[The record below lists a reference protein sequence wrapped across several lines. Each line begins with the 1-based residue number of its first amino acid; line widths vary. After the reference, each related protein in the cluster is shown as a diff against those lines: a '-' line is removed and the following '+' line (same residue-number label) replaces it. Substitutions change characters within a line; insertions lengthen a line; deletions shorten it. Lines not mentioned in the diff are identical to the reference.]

1 MVCEEPIRA
10 SIWHALSHYAYNDA
24 IFLAERLFAEVGSDD
39 TLYLLATCFYQAGY
53 CKRAY
58 SLLQSKGCPT
68 PLCRFLFAKCC
79 MDLDKLAEGEMALT
93 GGCLTNSKPLETI
106 ASEFGSAAGYG
117 LALLGQ
123 ICRKSEQFSRA
134 AECFKSSLKYNPY
147 LWSSFENLCQLGEKP
162 DPADYFKSSSCPK
175 ITSSISHREH
185 MTVGSATITM
195 DTTSPSDNQRRNI
208 DSVSSENLDPSQNA
222 TPQNNS
228 MLIAP
233 SVPSSRPG
241 SIELSGGCF
250 SVQSSAVSVVGE
262 KRMRQR
268 VGRNLLGATQSS
280 SPLTPS
286 FGMLSSDTPTN
297 DQNTVPFITPS
308 PAGVEGHA
316 PKAPLKKGG
325 NRRSDLSCKP
335 VTTITSS
342 VHSMHSPSMFTS
354 SPHGSGHSNFSSN
367 APSVRRSSRLFT
379 LSSSNTTVSSFDSS
393 NKDRRTKSARVSSPS
408 TCRSAVSNVV
418 KKTRRQTRSSTPQP
432 LAPCVENVI
441 QEGSSTQQNTE
452 GRGQGKLSPIQNSMD
467 GLMSLLKHIGQAY
480 VHLSSYECKQALT
493 AFSSLAPHH
502 YNTGWVLT
510 QVGRAHFE
518 LAEYQLA
525 EKVFAKVRQLEPY
538 RIEGM
543 EIYSTTLWH
552 LQNEVALSAL
562 AQDLVETDRTSPQA
576 WCATGNC
583 FSLQKEH
590 DTAIKFF
597 QRAVQVNPAFTY
609 AYTLLGHEYVLTEEL
624 DRAMSCFRQA
634 IRTDSR
640 HYNAW
645 YGIGMIYYKQE
656 KFNLAEIHFRKALS
670 INPSSSVLYCHVGVV
685 QHAMKKSEAAL
696 ITINKAMTID
706 PKNPLCKFHRA
717 SILFSMDKHQE
728 ALEEL
733 EELKKIVP
741 REALVYFLI
750 SKVYRKLGQNH
761 LAQMNFSW
769 AIDLDPKG
777 ANNQIKEAINKRYLP
792 DDDDNTMGLDTADT
806 MDQSV
811 GVDDLSDEEGN

>member
-1 MVCEEPIRA
+1 
-10 SIWHALSHYAYNDA
+10 
-24 IFLAERLFAEVGSDD
+24 
-39 TLYLLATCFYQAGY
+39 
-53 CKRAY
+53 
-58 SLLQSKGCPT
+58 
-68 PLCRFLFAKCC
+68 
-79 MDLDKLAEGEMALT
+79 MALT
-93 GGCLTNSKPLETI
+93 GGCLTSNKPLETI

-123 ICRKSEQFSRA
+123 ICRKSEQTGRA

-147 LWSSFENLCQLGEKP
+147 LWTSFENLCQLGEKP

-175 ITSSISHREH
+175 ITSSITQRENI
-185 MTVGSATITM
+185 TIGSTTIAM
-195 DTTSPSDNQRRNI
+195 DTSISSENQQCNI
-208 DSVSSENLDPSQNA
+208 DSVASENLDPSQNV
-222 TPQNNS
+222 TPQYVG
-228 MLIAP
+228 MVIAP
-233 SVPSSRPG
+233 NVGSLRSSAIEVSGGSYGSQPSS
-241 SIELSGGCF
+241 
-250 SVQSSAVSVVGE
+250 VSTVGE

-268 VGRNLLGATQSS
+268 VGRNLLGSTRSA
-280 SPLTPS
+280 SPLMAS
-286 FGMLSSDTPTN
+286 FGMLATDSPTT
-297 DQNTVPFITPS
+297 DQNAFITPS
-308 PAGVEGHA
+308 PISSDSLA
-316 PKAPLKKGG
+316 PKAPMKKVGP
-325 NRRSDLSCKP
+325 RRSDALYKP
-335 VTTITSS
+335 VSGI
-342 VHSMHSPSMFTS
+342 SPSAHNIHSQTS
-354 SPHGSGHSNFSSN
+354 QGS
-367 APSVRRSSRLFT
+367 PSVRRSSRLFT
-379 LSSSNTTVSSFDSS
+379 LTSNNTSVSSLDSS
-393 NKDRRTKSARVSSPS
+393 NKDRRAKSARVTTSSPKP
-408 TCRSAVSNVV
+408 AVSNAI
-418 KKTRRQTRSSTPQP
+418 KKTRRQVRSSTPLP
-432 LAPCVENVI
+432 LAPCVDNVI
-441 QEGSSTQQNTE
+441 QEGSSAQQNTE
-452 GRGQGKLSPIQNSMD
+452 GKGQGKLSPVQSSMD
-467 GLMSLLKHIGQAY
+467 GLMSLLKQIGQAY
-480 VHLSSYECKQALT
+480 VYLSSYECKQALN
-493 AFSSLAPHH
+493 AFSLLAPHH

-510 QVGRAHFE
+510 QVGRTHFE
-518 LAEYQLA
+518 LADYRQA

-552 LQNEVALSAL
+552 LQKEVTLSAL

-597 QRAVQVNPAFTY
+597 QRAVQVGQSFTY

-634 IRTDSR
+634 VRTDSR

-656 KFNLAEIHFRKALS
+656 KFNLAEILFRKALS
-670 INPSSSVLYCHVGVV
+670 INPSSSVLFCHVGVS

-696 ITINKAMTID
+696 VTINKGMNID

-741 REALVYFLI
+741 GEALVYFLL

-792 DDDDNTMGLDTADT
+792 DDEDCTTLGASSADNT
-806 MDQSV
+806 MDQSL
-811 GVDDLSDEEGN
+811 GVSDEEQMGIESD

>member
-10 SIWHALSHYAYNDA
+10 SIWHALSHYAYDDA

-39 TLYLLATCFYQAGY
+39 TLYLLATCFFQAGH

-58 SLLQSKGCPT
+58 MLLQSKGCPT

-79 MDLDKLAEGEMALT
+79 MHLDKLAEAEMALT
-93 GGCLTNSKPLETI
+93 GGCLTSNKPLETI

-123 ICRKSEQFSRA
+123 ICRKSEQMGRA

-175 ITSSISHREH
+175 ITSSITQRESI
-185 MTVGSATITM
+185 TIGSTTIAM
-195 DTTSPSDNQRRNI
+195 DTSIPSENLQCNI
-208 DSVSSENLDPSQNA
+208 DSVASENLDPSQNV
-222 TPQNNS
+222 TPQYVSTVIVPNVGS
-228 MLIAP
+228 LRSS
-233 SVPSSRPG
+233 SVEVSGGTYGSQPSSV
-241 SIELSGGCF
+241 SI
-250 SVQSSAVSVVGE
+250 VGE
-262 KRMRQR
+262 KRIRQR
-268 VGRNLLGATQSS
+268 VGRNLLGSMRSA
-280 SPLTPS
+280 SPLMAS
-286 FGMLSSDTPTN
+286 FGMLATDSPSN
-297 DQNTVPFITPS
+297 DQNTFITPS
-308 PAGVEGHA
+308 PISGDSLA
-316 PKAPLKKGG
+316 PKAPVKKVGS
-325 NRRSDLSCKP
+325 RRGDSVYKP
-335 VTTITSS
+335 VTTNSS
-342 VHSMHSPSMFTS
+342 SAHNIHTQS
-354 SPHGSGHSNFSSN
+354 SQGSL
-367 APSVRRSSRLFT
+367 SVRRSSRLFT
-379 LSSSNTTVSSFDSS
+379 LSSNNTSISSMDTN
-393 NKDRRTKSARVSSPS
+393 NKDRRTKSARVTTSSPKP
-408 TCRSAVSNVV
+408 AVSNVI
-418 KKTRRQTRSSTPQP
+418 KKTRRQVRSSTPVP

-441 QEGSSTQQNTE
+441 QEGSSAPQNTE
-452 GRGQGKLSPIQNSMD
+452 CQGKGQEKLSPVQSSMD
-467 GLMSLLKHIGQAY
+467 GLMSLLKQIGQAY
-480 VHLSSYECKQALT
+480 VYLSSYECKQALN
-493 AFSSLAPHH
+493 AFLSLAPHH

-518 LAEYQLA
+518 LADYRQA

-552 LQNEVALSAL
+552 LQNEVTLSAL
-562 AQDLVETDRTSPQA
+562 AQDLVENDRSSPQA

-597 QRAVQVNPAFTY
+597 QRAVQVNQAFSY

-634 IRTDSR
+634 VRTDSR

-656 KFNLAEIHFRKALS
+656 KFNLAEILFRKALS
-670 INPSSSVLYCHVGVV
+670 INPSSSVLFCHVGVS

-696 ITINKAMTID
+696 VTISKGMNID

-717 SILFSMDKHQE
+717 SILFSMEKHQE

-733 EELKKIVP
+733 DELKKIVP
-741 REALVYFLI
+741 GEALVYFLL
-750 SKVYRKLGQNH
+750 SKVYKKLGQNH

-792 DDDDNTMGLDTADT
+792 DEEDNTTMGVSSADNTMEQSLD
-806 MDQSV
+806 V
-811 GVDDLSDEEGN
+811 SDEEQMGIESD

>member
-10 SIWHALSHYAYNDA
+10 SIWHALSHYAFDDA

-39 TLYLLATCFYQAGY
+39 TLYLLATCFYQAGH

-79 MDLDKLAEGEMALT
+79 LDLNKLAEAEMALT

-123 ICRKSEQFSRA
+123 ICRKSEQFARA

-175 ITSSISHREH
+175 ITSSIPHREN
-185 MTVGSATITM
+185 MTVGSTTITM
-195 DTTSPSDNQRRNI
+195 DTMSPSDNQRRNI
-208 DSVSSENLDPSQNA
+208 ASVASENLDPSQNV
-222 TPQNNS
+222 TPQNVS
-228 MLIAP
+228 AFIAP
-233 SVPSSRPG
+233 SVGLSRSGSVDMSGGSFTSQPSSI
-241 SIELSGGCF
+241 SI
-250 SVQSSAVSVVGE
+250 VGE
-262 KRMRQR
+262 KRIRQR
-268 VGRNLLGATQSS
+268 VGRNLLGSTQSA

-286 FGMLSSDTPTN
+286 FGFLASDSPSN
-297 DQNTVPFITPS
+297 DQNSYITPS
-308 PAGVEGHA
+308 PAGGDSLA
-316 PKAPLKKGG
+316 PKAPVKKVG
-325 NRRSDLSCKP
+325 NRRSDSSGKP
-335 VTTITSS
+335 VSS
-342 VHSMHSPSMFTS
+342 ISSGIHSQSTVFTS
-354 SPHGSGHSNFSSN
+354 SQGSGHQNYSSN
-367 APSVRRSSRLFT
+367 VPSVRRSSRLFT
-379 LSSSNTTVSSFDSS
+379 LSSNNSSISNIDSS
-393 NKDRRTKSARVSSPS
+393 NKERRAKSARVTGSPR
-408 TCRSAVSNVV
+408 TTVSNVV
-418 KKTRRQTRSSTPQP
+418 KRTRLQARSSTPTP
-432 LAPCVENVI
+432 LAPCIENVI
-441 QEGSSTQQNTE
+441 QEGTSVQQNTE
-452 GRGQGKLSPIQNSMD
+452 RKGQGKLSPIQSSMD
-467 GLMSLLKHIGQAY
+467 GLMSLLKQIGQAY
-480 VHLSSYECKQALT
+480 VHLSAYECKQALN

-518 LAEYQLA
+518 LAEYQQA

-543 EIYSTTLWH
+543 EIYSTALWH
-552 LQNEVALSAL
+552 LQNEVTLSAL

-597 QRAVQVNPAFTY
+597 QRAVQVDQAFTY

-634 IRTDSR
+634 VRTDSQ

-670 INPSSSVLYCHVGVV
+670 INPSSSVLYCHVGVS

-696 ITINKAMTID
+696 ATINKAMKID

-741 REALVYFLI
+741 REALVYFLL
-750 SKVYRKLGQNH
+750 SKVYKKLGQNH

-792 DDDDNTMGLDTADT
+792 DDDDNTTMGLDTTDNT
-806 MDQSV
+806 MDQSL
-811 GVDDLSDEEGN
+811 GVSDEEHMGLESD

>member
-10 SIWHALSHYAYNDA
+10 TIWHALSHYAYDDA

-79 MDLDKLAEGEMALT
+79 MDLNKLAEAEMALT
-93 GGCLTNSKPLETI
+93 GGCLLNSKPLEAI
-106 ASEFGSAAGYG
+106 ASELGSAAGYG

-123 ICRKSEQFSRA
+123 ICRKGDQFTRA

-147 LWSSFENLCQLGEKP
+147 LWSSFQSLCEIGQRP

-175 ITSSISHREH
+175 ITSSITHREN
-185 MTVGSATITM
+185 MTVGSTTVPM
-195 DTTSPSDNQRRNI
+195 DTSTPSDNQRRNI
-208 DSVSSENLDPSQNA
+208 NSVASENLDPSQHV
-222 TPQNNS
+222 TPENMNV
-228 MLIAP
+228 LIAP
-233 SVPSSRPG
+233 TFASNRSG
-241 SIELSGGCF
+241 SIELSGGNF
-250 SVQSSAVSVVGE
+250 AMQPSSLITGE
-262 KRMRQR
+262 KRIRQR
-268 VGRNLLGATQSS
+268 VGRNLLGASQPS

-286 FGMLSSDTPTN
+286 FGMLASDSPSTEQKTY
-297 DQNTVPFITPS
+297 ITPS
-308 PAGVEGHA
+308 PVTADGLA
-316 PKAPLKKGG
+316 PKAPVKKVGT
-325 NRRSDLSCKP
+325 RRSDSACKL
-335 VTTITSS
+335 VTSNTSS
-342 VHSMHSPSMFTS
+342 VHSIHTQS
-354 SPHGSGHSNFSSN
+354 SQGPGHQTYSSN
-367 APSVRRSSRLFT
+367 APGVRRSTRLFA
-379 LSSSNTTVSSFDSS
+379 LSTNSGSGGNFDS
-393 NKDRRTKSARVSSPS
+393 NYKERRAKSAKVTGSPR
-408 TCRSAVSNVV
+408 TVVSNVM
-418 KKTRRQTRSSTPQP
+418 KKTNRQTRSSTPQP
-432 LAPCVENVI
+432 LTPCVENVI
-441 QEGSSTQQNTE
+441 QGESSAQQNSE
-452 GRGQGKLSPIQNSMD
+452 GKGQGKLSPIQSSMD
-467 GLMSLLKHIGQAY
+467 GLMSLLKQIGQGY
-480 VHLSSYECKQALT
+480 VYLSSYECKQALS
-493 AFSSLAPHH
+493 AFSSLATHH

-518 LAEYQLA
+518 LAEYRQA
-525 EKVFAKVRQLEPY
+525 EKIFAKVRQLEPY
-538 RIEGM
+538 RLEGM

-552 LQNEVALSAL
+552 LQSEVTLSAL
-562 AQDLVETDRTSPQA
+562 AQDLVEADRTSPQA

-590 DTAIKFF
+590 DTAIRFF
-597 QRAVQVNPAFTY
+597 QRAVQVDQGFTY
-609 AYTLLGHEYVLTEEL
+609 SYTLLGHEYVLTEEL

-634 IRTDSR
+634 VRTNPR

-656 KFNLAEIHFRKALS
+656 KFNLAEIHYRKALS

-696 ITINKAMTID
+696 VTINKAMKID
-706 PKNPLCKFHRA
+706 PRNPLCKFHRA
-717 SILFSMDKHQE
+717 SILFSMEKHQE
-728 ALEEL
+728 ALDEL

-741 REALVYFLI
+741 QEALVYFLL
-750 SKVYRKLGQNH
+750 SKVYKKLGQNH

-792 DDDDNTMGLDTADT
+792 DDEDTTMGLDPADT
-806 MDQSV
+806 TLEQSL
-811 GVDDLSDEEGN
+811 GMSDEDHMGVESD

>member
-10 SIWHALSHYAYNDA
+10 SIWHALGHYAYEDA

-79 MDLDKLAEGEMALT
+79 MELDKLAEGEMALT

-123 ICRKSEQFSRA
+123 ICRKSEQFARA
-134 AECFKSSLKYNPY
+134 AECFKSSLKYNPF

-162 DPADYFKSSSCPK
+162 DAADYFKSSSCPK
-175 ITSSISHREH
+175 ITSFISNREH
-185 MTVGSATITM
+185 MTIGSPTVTM
-195 DTTSPSDNQRRNI
+195 DTTSPSDNQRRNV
-208 DSVSSENLDPSQNA
+208 DTVSSENLDPSHNKTLQNI
-222 TPQNNS
+222 S
-228 MLIAP
+228 MLI
-233 SVPSSRPG
+233 SSRPG
-241 SIELSGGCF
+241 SLDMSGSSF
-250 SVQSSAVSVVGE
+250 TVPSSAVSVSE
-262 KRMRQR
+262 KRMRQK
-268 VGRNLLGATQSS
+268 VGRNLLGAAQSA

-286 FGMLSSDTPTN
+286 FGMLASDTPTN
-297 DQNTVPFITPS
+297 DQNSVSFITPS
-308 PAGVEGHA
+308 PVVGEGHA
-316 PKAPLKKGG
+316 PKAPMKKGG
-325 NRRSDLSCKP
+325 NRRNDSSCTP
-335 VTTITSS
+335 VMAITSS
-342 VHSMHSPSMFTS
+342 VHSMHSPSTMFTS
-354 SPHGSGHSNFSSN
+354 SPHGTGHQSFSSN

-379 LSSSNTTVSSFDSS
+379 LSSSNSSVSNFDST
-393 NKDRRTKSARVSSPS
+393 NKDRRPKSARVASPS
-408 TCRSAVSNVV
+408 HRTAVSNVV
-418 KKTRRQTRSSTPQP
+418 RKTRRQTRSSTPQP

-441 QEGSSTQQNTE
+441 QEGSSTQQSNE
-452 GRGQGKLSPIQNSMD
+452 GRGQAKLSPVQGGMD
-467 GLMSLLKHIGQAY
+467 GLMALLKQIGQAY
-480 VHLSSYECKQALT
+480 VHLSSYECKQALN

-552 LQNEVALSAL
+552 LQNEVSLSAL
-562 AQDLVETDRTSPQA
+562 AQELVETHRTSPQA

-597 QRAVQVNPAFTY
+597 QRAVQVNSTFTY

-634 IRTDSR
+634 VRTDSR

-685 QHAMKKSEAAL
+685 QHAMKKSDAAL
-696 ITINKAMTID
+696 VTINKAMNID

-717 SILFSMDKHQE
+717 SILFSMDKHKE

-733 EELKKIVP
+733 EELRKIVP
-741 REALVYFLI
+741 REALVYFLL
-750 SKVYRKLGQNH
+750 SKVYKKLGENH

-792 DDDDNTMGLDTADT
+792 DDDDTTMGLDTADT

-811 GVDDLSDEEGN
+811 GVNELSDEDED